1 MKQVPAPITV
11 SAKKGSASDHLAN
24 ERTLLA
30 WVRTGVGIMAFGF
43 VVVKFSL
50 FVRQLS
56 LALGNKTPVPQFG
69 YSGPTGIV
77 LVAAGAISLILSLFR
92 YRQTARQLDE
102 GNYSNSPLLLYLI
115 VGFVVAAGCLLI
127 LYLLKT
133 T

>member
-1 MKQVPAPITV
+1 MKPPGTIITP
-11 SAKKGSASDHLAN
+11 KKGSVSDHLAN

-50 FVRQLS
+50 FVRELS
-56 LALGNKTPVPQFG
+56 LALGTKTPLPQFG

-77 LVAAGAISLILSLFR
+77 LVAAGAISLILALAR

-102 GNYSNSPLLLYLI
+102 GSFRNSPLLLYFT
-115 VGFVVAAGCLLI
+115 VGFVVAAGGLLI